1 MKTVER
7 CSNCYYYQKITSR
20 SGICN
25 LSYLQVFNHKAQDY
39 RTRHTNVMKTDS
51 CDHYESKEK
60 EETMNKDIQQKLF
73 NYFQQE
79 HGIMLF
85 DGDFNEIEYILKLES
100 CQFVLT
106 NEEIRKEAEK
116 YDIKRYGLNSVLN
129 FIEGAKFARDR
140 IQTIS
145 KKP

>member
-51 CDHYESKEK
+51 CDHYEFKEK
-60 EETMNKDIQQKLF
+60 E
-73 NYFQQE
+73 
-79 HGIMLF
+79 
-85 DGDFNEIEYILKLES
+85 
-100 CQFVLT
+100 
-106 NEEIRKEAEK
+106 
-116 YDIKRYGLNSVLN
+116 
-129 FIEGAKFARDR
+129 
-140 IQTIS
+140 
-145 KKP
+145 KP